1 MISQVLVRNLVHW
14 QLAHIDLA
22 LSRLRLLAGCLR
34 QQVENFDIL
43 DLNLHPFSLDHMCLL
58 GTGSEQS

>member
-22 LSRLRLLAGCLR
+22 LSRLRLLAG
-34 QQVENFDIL
+34 
-43 DLNLHPFSLDHMCLL
+43 SL
-58 GTGSEQS
+58 